1 MSFSDCTVA
10 RAPGWVHY
18 ALGLVCLCAPLSL
31 HPQNG
36 LPYAAPASSHTAAQ
50 PSNRQLASPALER
63 RVDALLRQMTLDE
76 KLGQLVQYGD
86 TSDAANA
93 ELASDNQAPGKNPET
108 HIRIDPMELAATG
121 RLGSMLNVVGAE
133 RTNTFQHAAVEK
145 SRLHIPLLFGADILH
160 GYRTIYP
167 IPLGLAATFD
177 PDLVATV
184 SHLSAE
190 EATTAGVRWFYSP
203 MVDISRDPRWGR
215 TQEGAGEDAY
225 LGAAMARAY
234 IRGYQSGDLSRP
246 DSVAASVKHFAAY
259 GAAEAGREYNT
270 TDMSLSRLQQDYL
283 PPTKLPLKLE
293 QPRS

>member
-1 MSFSDCTVA
+1 M
-10 RAPGWVHY
+10 
-18 ALGLVCLCAPLSL
+18 
-31 HPQNG
+31 
-36 LPYAAPASSHTAAQ
+36 
-50 PSNRQLASPALER
+50 
-63 RVDALLRQMTLDE
+63 
-76 KLGQLVQYGD
+76 
-86 TSDAANA
+86 
-93 ELASDNQAPGKNPET
+93 PET
-108 HIRIDPMELAATG
+108 HIRFDPMELAATG

-133 RTNTFQHAAVEK
+133 RTNAFQRAALEK
-145 SRLHIPLLFGADILH
+145 SRLHIPLLLGADILH

-184 SHLSAE
+184 SHLSAK

-215 TQEGAGEDAY
+215 TQEGAGEDPY

-234 IRGYQSGDLSRP
+234 IRGYQGDDLSRP

-270 TDMSLSRLQQDYL
+270 TDMSLSRLQQFYL
-283 PPTKLPLKLE
+283 PPYKAAAAAGAATFMSAFNALNGVPSTANSFLLQE
-293 QPRS
+293 VLRDSWRFNGFVVSDYTAVM